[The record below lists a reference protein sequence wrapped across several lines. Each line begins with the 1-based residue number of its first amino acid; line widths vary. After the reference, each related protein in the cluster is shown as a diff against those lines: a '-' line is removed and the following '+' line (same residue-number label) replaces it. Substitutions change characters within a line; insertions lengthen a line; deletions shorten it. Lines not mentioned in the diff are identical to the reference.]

1 MGIKGGVVMG
11 FIEQVFDEVA
21 TKVFDDVTG
30 RQLETA
36 IVVFAA
42 FMASM
47 QIIAALCGVN
57 VWSAL

>member
-1 MGIKGGVVMG
+1 MG

-21 TKVFDDVTG
+21 TKLFDDVTG
-30 RQLETA
+30 RELETA